1 MGQGMLGRVGVG
13 SAVLGA
19 IVGVAAVGACSSSRP
34 APAPAVSTSATTS
47 TSTSR
52 TTSASPTSTS
62 RSTTSS
68 GSSTS
73 GSTTAAGTVCRA
85 GTGKV
90 TVVPSA
96 GGAAAGHV
104 QLEVRVTNT
113 GSSPCTLRGY
123 PGVSL
128 VTGTE
133 GAQLGAPAQRTP
145 GPEGLVTLA
154 PGAKAVALVQ
164 LAQASNFPNCGVTP
178 AAGFRVYLPDDTA
191 AQFAPLVEQGCSS
204 TSVVLLEVAPFTTA

>member
-1 MGQGMLGRVGVG
+1 MGRGMLRRVGVG
-13 SAVLGA
+13 SAVVGA
-19 IVGVAAVGACSSSRP
+19 MVGVVAVGACSSSPP
-34 APAPAVSTSATTS
+34 APAPAVSTSVTS
-47 TSTSR
+47 TSTSP

-68 GSSTS
+68 GSPTS
-73 GSTTAAGTVCRA
+73 GSTSAAGTVCRA

-113 GSSPCTLRGY
+113 GSSPCTVRGY

-164 LAQASNFPNCGVTP
+164 LAQASNFPSCGVTP